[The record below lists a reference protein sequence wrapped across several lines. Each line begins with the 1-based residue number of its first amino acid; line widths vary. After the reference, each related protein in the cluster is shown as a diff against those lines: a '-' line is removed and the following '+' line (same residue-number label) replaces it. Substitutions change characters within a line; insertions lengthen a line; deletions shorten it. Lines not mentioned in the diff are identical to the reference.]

1 MKKAALLLCLFTAFA
16 FGYTDFDAKAKD
28 RLCELYRDQDLAKFY
43 GQYREL
49 NNIQKRIDNYKFRF
63 GIGDEF
69 DGSQCDLGRGYDYY
83 GYGRDR
89 RGYEYERDRRD
100 SYNDG
105 YYDGYER
112 GRYDND
118 RRNYRKG
125 Y

>member
-1 MKKAALLLCLFTAFA
+1 MKKTALLLCLFAAFA

-69 DGSQCDLGRGYDYY
+69 DGSQCDLGRGY
-83 GYGRDR
+83 
-89 RGYEYERDRRD
+89 EYERDRRD